1 MTLVVAR
8 CCRSPLHAHRGGG
21 AVPSSTRGFCWSAS
35 WCSSAPP
42 PFACCLSSSRRQ
54 VCPSCE
60 IVVGRSIGTV
70 HVGMRSSRV
79 DEGRGRFSKKKKE
92 DDLPVSF
99 SKYLLIKKETFS
111 GDHYQMSRRRERSGS
126 SDPAPSPRGT
136 RSSSKEA
143 KPQLRIKVTS
153 LGSAGTGKSCL
164 IKRFCE
170 SRFVQKCVCSRPS
183 LLLLLLLPP
192 AAAEAGCM

>member
-1 MTLVVAR
+1 M
-8 CCRSPLHAHRGGG
+8 RSR
-21 AVPSSTRGFCWSAS
+21 SSTKGG
-35 WCSSAPP
+35 
-42 PFACCLSSSRRQ
+42 
-54 VCPSCE
+54 E
-60 IVVGRSIGTV
+60 
-70 HVGMRSSRV
+70 
-79 DEGRGRFSKKKKE
+79 DSKKKKE

-99 SKYLLIKKETFS
+99 KKETFS
-111 GDHYQMSRRRERSGS
+111 CDHYQMSRRRERSGS